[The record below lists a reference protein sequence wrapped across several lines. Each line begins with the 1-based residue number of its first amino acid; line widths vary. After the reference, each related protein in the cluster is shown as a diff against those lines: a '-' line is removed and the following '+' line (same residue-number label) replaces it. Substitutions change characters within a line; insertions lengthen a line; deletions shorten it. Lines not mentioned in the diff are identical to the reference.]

1 MSEEQDN
8 QMEQWLEEY
17 AQRRRNELDEP
28 IEMHEATRTMLQG
41 EVSRVYPESVET
53 QPQPRESSAW
63 MAWAIGGA
71 TVGVAAIVI
80 TLNSNL
86 PQGNS
91 SMEMAKADED
101 QLAAAEEMRQAK
113 ELEKASGESVSK
125 SLETVKTQ
133 TAALGAKID
142 TENSPARRIAP
153 AGNKDN
159 SSASGIVEG
168 NPGGAPIESA
178 RAATSNHTAPQ
189 QPVAGGL
196 APGPVDA
203 LKRDAT
209 FYNNIRELRQDFTQS
224 NIVVADR
231 KNSLPKAVLV
241 NFQVQ
246 RTGNQVRVVDQDG
259 SVYTGNVINEEQY
272 SSAAEDKV
280 APAKLSVAKRVEA
293 PGAPRAPALALPA
306 PEAQR
311 NRAVSRGQFYFRVQG
326 FNRTLRKEV
335 VLEAT
340 LDSPPEK
347 LVASGKQR
355 TALKSK
361 GRAKED
367 EQLKTAEATEVKKE
381 LSDQDL
387 RAVGNLQTMRVLG
400 NARIEKAN
408 YAVDAYIQQSVS
420 PIKAIIKPAP
430 AKPSPAGEK

>member
-41 EVSRVYPESVET
+41 EVSRVYPKSVEA

-91 SMEMAKADED
+91 SMELAKVDEVK
-101 QLAAAEEMRQAK
+101 LAAAEEMRKVK
-113 ELEKASGESVSK
+113 ELEKASGEPVSK
-125 SLETVKTQ
+125 SLENGKTQ
-133 TAALGAKID
+133 TATLEAKVGE
-142 TENSPARRIAP
+142 ENSPARRIAP
-153 AGNKDN
+153 VGNKDN

-168 NPGGAPIESA
+168 NPGGAPIETT
-178 RAATSNHTAPQ
+178 RAVTSNHTAPQ
-189 QPVAGGL
+189 QPVAGGFT
-196 APGPVDA
+196 PGPVDA

-272 SSAAEDKV
+272 SSGAEDKV
-280 APAKLSVAKRVEA
+280 APAKLSVAKRTGA

-347 LVASGKQR
+347 PVASGKLI
-355 TALKSK
+355 ALKESK
-361 GRAKED
+361 VRAKEN
-367 EQLKTAEATEVKKE
+367 EQLKTAEVKKE
-381 LSDQDL
+381 LSDQN
-387 RAVGNLQTMRVLG
+387 RQAVGNLQTMRVLG

-408 YAVDAYIQQSVS
+408 YAVDAYIQQSV
-420 PIKAIIKPAP
+420 PPTKAIIKPAP

>member
-1 MSEEQDN
+1 MSKEQDN

-41 EVSRVYPESVET
+41 EVSRVYAKPVATRPE
-53 QPQPRESSAW
+53 PQGSSAW
-63 MAWAIGGA
+63 LAWAIGGA

-80 TLNSNL
+80 TFNSNL
-86 PQGNS
+86 PQGNP
-91 SMEMAKADED
+91 SMELAKADEAKP
-101 QLAAAEEMRQAK
+101 AAVGGSERVAESG
-113 ELEKASGESVSK
+113 KASGEPVSK
-125 SLETVKTQ
+125 SLENGKTQ
-133 TAALGAKID
+133 TAALEAKVD
-142 TENSPARRIAP
+142 KENSPARRIAP
-153 AGNKDN
+153 TGNKDN

-168 NPGGAPIESA
+168 SPGGASIESA
-178 RAATSNHTAPQ
+178 RAATSNHTAPK
-189 QPVAGGL
+189 QPVAGGFTT
-196 APGPVDA
+196 GPVDA

-224 NIVVADR
+224 NIAVADR

-272 SSAAEDKV
+272 SSGAEDKV
-280 APAKLSVAKRVEA
+280 APAKLSVAKRTGA

-347 LVASGKQR
+347 PVATGKLI
-355 TALKSK
+355 ALKSK
-361 GRAKED
+361 VRAREN
-367 EQLKTAEATEVKKE
+367 EQLKTAEAAEVKKE
-381 LSDQDL
+381 LSDQSL

-408 YAVDAYIQQSVS
+408 YAVDAYIQQFAP

-430 AKPSPAGEK
+430 AGEK

>member
-8 QMEQWLEEY
+8 QMEQWLEEC

-41 EVSRVYPESVET
+41 EVSRVYPKPVATRPE
-53 QPQPRESSAW
+53 PQGSSAW

-91 SMEMAKADED
+91 SMELAKVDED

-113 ELEKASGESVSK
+113 ELEKASAEPVSK
-125 SLETVKTQ
+125 SLENGKTQ
-133 TAALGAKID
+133 TATLEAKVD
-142 TENSPARRIAP
+142 KENSPARRIAP

-168 NPGGAPIESA
+168 SPGGASIESTPA
-178 RAATSNHTAPQ
+178 TTSNHTAPKQ
-189 QPVAGGL
+189 SVAGGF
-196 APGPVDA
+196 APEPVNA

-224 NIVVADR
+224 NLAVADS

-272 SSAAEDKV
+272 SSGAEDKV
-280 APAKLSVAKRVEA
+280 ASAKLSVAKRTGA
-293 PGAPRAPALALPA
+293 PGAPRAPVLALPS

-347 LVASGKQR
+347 LVASDKLI
-355 TALKSK
+355 ALKSK
-361 GRAKED
+361 VRAKEN
-367 EQLKTAEATEVKKE
+367 EQLKAAEVDEVDEVKKE
-381 LSDQDL
+381 LSDQSL
-387 RAVGNLQTMRVLG
+387 QAVGNLQTMRVLG

-420 PIKAIIKPAP
+420 PIKAIIKP
-430 AKPSPAGEK
+430 SPAGEK

>member
-8 QMEQWLEEY
+8 QMEQWLKEY
-17 AQRRRNELDEP
+17 AKKRRSELDEP

-41 EVSRVYPESVET
+41 EVSRVYPKSVET
-53 QPQPRESSAW
+53 QPQPRDSSAW

-80 TLNSNL
+80 TYVSNF
-86 PQGNS
+86 PQDQNPV
-91 SMEMAKADED
+91 ELAKVDEVKP
-101 QLAAAEEMRQAK
+101 AAVGGSERVEESG
-113 ELEKASGESVSK
+113 KASGEPVSK
-125 SLETVKTQ
+125 SVENGKTQ
-133 TAALGAKID
+133 TATVDGQ
-142 TENSPARRIAP
+142 NSPARRIAP
-153 AGNKDN
+153 TDDKDN
-159 SSASGIVEG
+159 SRASGSVKG
-168 NPGGAPIESA
+168 NPGGAAIESA
-178 RAATSNHTAPQ
+178 RAATSNHTAPK
-189 QPVAGGL
+189 QPVAGGF
-196 APGPVDA
+196 APEPVNA

-224 NIVVADR
+224 NLAVANR
-231 KNSLPKAVLV
+231 KNILPKAVLV

-272 SSAAEDKV
+272 SSGAEDKV
-280 APAKLSVAKRVEA
+280 APAKLSVASARA
-293 PGAPRAPALALPA
+293 GASGAPRAPASLPA

-311 NRAVSRGQFYFRVQG
+311 KRAVSRGQFYFRVQG

-347 LVASGKQR
+347 PVASGKLI
-355 TALKSK
+355 ALKSK
-361 GRAKED
+361 GRAKEN

-408 YAVDAYIQQSVS
+408 YAVDAYIQQSAS

>member
-1 MSEEQDN
+1 
-8 QMEQWLEEY
+8 
-17 AQRRRNELDEP
+17 
-28 IEMHEATRTMLQG
+28 
-41 EVSRVYPESVET
+41 
-53 QPQPRESSAW
+53 
-63 MAWAIGGA
+63 
-71 TVGVAAIVI
+71 
-80 TLNSNL
+80 
-86 PQGNS
+86 
-91 SMEMAKADED
+91 
-101 QLAAAEEMRQAK
+101 
-113 ELEKASGESVSK
+113 
-125 SLETVKTQ
+125 
-133 TAALGAKID
+133 
-142 TENSPARRIAP
+142 
-153 AGNKDN
+153 
-159 SSASGIVEG
+159 

-196 APGPVDA
+196 TPGPVDA

-272 SSAAEDKV
+272 SSGAEDKV
-280 APAKLSVAKRVEA
+280 APAKLSVVKRAGA

-311 NRAVSRGQFYFRVQG
+311 NRIVSRGQFYFRVQG

-347 LVASGKQR
+347 PVASGKQR

-361 GRAKED
+361 VRAKEN
-367 EQLKTAEATEVKKE
+367 EQLKTAVDEVKKE
-381 LSDQDL
+381 LSDQRL
-387 RAVGNLQTMRVLG
+387 QAVGNLQTMRVLG

-430 AKPSPAGEK
+430 AGEK